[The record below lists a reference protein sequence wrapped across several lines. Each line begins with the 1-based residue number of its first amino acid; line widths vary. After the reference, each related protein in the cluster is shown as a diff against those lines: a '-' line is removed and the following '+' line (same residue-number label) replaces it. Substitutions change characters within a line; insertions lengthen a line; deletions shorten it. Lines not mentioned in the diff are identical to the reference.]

1 MSDSDRLGSP
11 QPSAPLYPSH
21 THPSHS
27 LSGENWVGVVDIGS
41 NSIRIVV
48 YNRQR
53 RAPVV
58 IHNEKVLC
66 ALGKTVQK
74 TGRLNPEGV
83 ELALRNLARF
93 RHLANAMGLKR
104 LYVIATAAVR
114 DATDGPEFVQRAHD
128 VCGMDM
134 TVISGEEE
142 ARLSALGVLSGTPS
156 AHGVMGDLGG
166 GSLELVGIENH
177 TIREMATT
185 PLGSLRLLGQEGD
198 RASLTA
204 EIDRQLAGLP
214 WLSKYRGQ
222 QFYPVG
228 GSWRSIAKALMERDN
243 HPIHIVHD
251 YEVPGPAA
259 LDMAI
264 KLARSNKSD
273 IEKQAG
279 ISRRRRDIMP
289 IAALTLERVLR
300 TLEPR
305 TVVFSAFGLREG
317 ILFDDLSP
325 EEQQKDPLLDAAEQ
339 VESAVGRFGQGRIL
353 ANWTSTLFPG
363 EDERWQRLRLAAC
376 KLSDIGW
383 FEHPDYRAEHAFL
396 RILRMPFAA
405 LSHPERAQLALAIF
419 VRYAGT
425 LSDPSLRTI
434 RALLNDKQAEMTLI
448 IGLALRLAH
457 NLTGGAPTLLRTTR
471 LDLGST
477 VLTLVLPREEEVLL
491 GESVQRRLQALAAAL
506 GRKPAVQFT

>member
-1 MSDSDRLGSP
+1 MTDTHTFGSMGYHSGLG
-11 QPSAPLYPSH
+11 
-21 THPSHS
+21 
-27 LSGENWVGVVDIGS
+27 LSGEKWVGVVDIGS
-41 NSIRIVV
+41 NTIRIVV
-48 YNRQR
+48 YSRQA

-74 TGRLNPEGV
+74 TGNLNPQGV
-83 ELALRNLARF
+83 TLALRNLARF
-93 RHLANAMGLKR
+93 RHLADAMGLAR
-104 LYVIATAAVR
+104 LDVIATAAVR
-114 DATDGPEFVQRAHD
+114 DAADGAEFVER
-128 VCGMDM
+128 VRRECGLNI

-166 GSLELVGIENH
+166 GSLELVGIDNH
-177 TIREMATT
+177 AICEMATT
-185 PLGSLRLLGQEGD
+185 PLGSLRLMGGEGD
-198 RASLTA
+198 RAAMTE
-204 EIDRQLAGLP
+204 EIDRHLTALP
-214 WLSKYRGQ
+214 WLDKYHGQ

-228 GSWRSIAKALMERDN
+228 GSWRSIAKALMDRDG

-264 KLARSNKSD
+264 RLARASKSD
-273 IEKQAG
+273 LEKQAG

-300 TLEPR
+300 KLEPR

-317 ILFDDLSP
+317 ILFDRLPAD
-325 EEQQKDPLLDAAEQ
+325 EQAKDPLIDAAAQLET
-339 VESAVGRFGQGRIL
+339 AVGRFGHGEII
-353 ANWTSTLFPG
+353 ANWIGALFPG
-363 EDERWQRLRLAAC
+363 EEERAHRLRLAAC
-376 KLSDIGW
+376 MLSDIGW

-405 LSHPERAQLALAIF
+405 LSHPERAQLALSIF

-425 LSDPSLRTI
+425 LNDAILRPI
-434 RALLNDKQAEMTLI
+434 RALLTDRQAENTLI
-448 IGLALRLAH
+448 LGLALRLAH
-457 NLTGGAPTLLRTTR
+457 YLTGGAPRLLRSAR
-471 LDLGST
+471 LDLDDAA
-477 VLTLVLPREEEVLL
+477 LTLVLPPSEEVLV
-491 GESVQRRLQALAAAL
+491 GESVETRLQALADAL
-506 GRKPAVQFT
+506 GRKAVVRITAD